1 MEQAIVKFAG
11 AGDDDLNDLER
22 ARAFAK
28 KNNVPLEDGLSL
40 AKVVNEIFEKTTEFK
55 IINPVFITDYP
66 VELSPLS
73 QKERPE
79 PGAGRPFRTD
89 SRRARDG
96 KRILG
101 A

>member
-1 MEQAIVKFAG
+1 M
-11 AGDDDLNDLER
+11 DDLNDLER

-66 VELSPLS
+66 GRAFAAF
-73 QKERPE
+73 QK
-79 PGAGRPFRTD
+79 
-89 SRRARDG
+89 
-96 KRILG
+96 K
-101 A
+101 